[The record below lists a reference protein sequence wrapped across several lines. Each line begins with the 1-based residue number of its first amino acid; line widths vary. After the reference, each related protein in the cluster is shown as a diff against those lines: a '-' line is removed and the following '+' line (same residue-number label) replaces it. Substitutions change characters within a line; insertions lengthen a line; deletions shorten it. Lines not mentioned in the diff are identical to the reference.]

1 MHWLDLFAIQRTLR
15 SLLQHRSSKAS
26 ILWRSA
32 FFIVHL
38 SCPYM
43 TIGITIALTRQ
54 TFVDKVCPCFLI
66 CCLDWPSL
74 VAPTGNRLPTM
85 QETQVRSLR
94 WEDTLEKEMA
104 THSSILAWKI
114 PWTEIWLATVHGVTK
129 SRTRLSN
136 FTRLVI
142 AFLLRS
148 KHLLISWLQ
157 SPSTVILD
165 TPPKIQSLTVS
176 MFSRL

>member
-1 MHWLDLFAIQRTLR
+1 M
-15 SLLQHRSSKAS
+15 
-26 ILWRSA
+26 
-32 FFIVHL
+32 
-38 SCPYM
+38 
-43 TIGITIALTRQ
+43 
-54 TFVDKVCPCFLI
+54 
-66 CCLDWPSL
+66 
-74 VAPTGNRLPTM
+74 APTVIRLPTM
-85 QETQVRSLR
+85 QETQVLSLR

-114 PWTEIWLATVHGVTK
+114 PWTEIWLATVHAVAK

-157 SPSTVILD
+157 SPSTVILE
-165 TPPKIQSLTVS
+165 TPPKYSLSLFPCFRGFRSHFV
-176 MFSRL
+176 FLCLPQLILKLCFAERQF